1 MGLAFPE
8 NNAISKVMV
17 RAEKISIRY
26 GRELPLEVRR
36 NPRARYVSLR
46 VDAASDHPVLILPRG
61 VPLSE
66 GLAFA
71 RAKRD
76 WLVLRYAA
84 LPPRVSFA
92 EGSRIPIEGQPHLVR
107 HRAGLRGSVRRV
119 LGASGR
125 IVEVGGAE
133 EHLPRRLADWLKGE
147 ARRLIAHS
155 VAEKS
160 VAIDRWPSRITLR
173 DTSSRWGSCSPEGR
187 LSFSWRL
194 VMAPSHVLDYVVAH
208 EVAHLVHLNHGRTF
222 WKLVE
227 ELAKNQPGARS
238 WLAQHGATLLRFG

>member
-1 MGLAFPE
+1 M
-8 NNAISKVMV
+8 I
-17 RAEKISIRY
+17 RAEKTSLRY

-36 NPRARYVSLR
+36 NPRALYVSLR

-76 WLVLRYAA
+76 WLALRYAA
-84 LPPRVSFA
+84 LPPKVPFA
-92 EGSRIPIEGQPHLVR
+92 DGALILVEGQPHLVR
-107 HRAGLRGSVRRV
+107 HRRGWRGTVRRA

-125 IVEVGGAE
+125 VLEVGGQE
-133 EHLPRRLADWLKGE
+133 EHLPRRLADWFKAE
-147 ARRLIAHS
+147 ARRLIARA
-155 VAEKS
+155 VADKALE
-160 VAIDRWPSRITLR
+160 IGRWPTRITLR

-194 VMAPSHVLDYVVAH
+194 VMAPAHVLDYVVAH
-208 EVAHLVHLNHGRTF
+208 EVAHLVHLNHGRAF

-227 ELAKNQPGARS
+227 ALAKNQPGARS
-238 WLAQHGATLLRFG
+238 WLQQHGSALLRFG

>member
-1 MGLAFPE
+1 
-8 NNAISKVMV
+8 MV
-17 RAEKISIRY
+17 RAEKSSFRY

-76 WLVLRYAA
+76 WLALRYAA
-84 LPPRVSFA
+84 LPPRVAFEDGA
-92 EGSRIPIEGQPHLVR
+92 LVPVEGQPHLVR
-107 HRAGLRGSVRRV
+107 HRSGLRGSVRRT
-119 LGASGR
+119 LGTSGR
-125 IVEVGGAE
+125 ILEVGGAE
-133 EHLPRRLADWLKGE
+133 EHLPRRLADWLKAE
-147 ARRLIAHS
+147 ARRLIARS

-173 DTSSRWGSCSPEGR
+173 DTSSRWGSCSPAGR

-208 EVAHLVHLNHGRTF
+208 EVAHLVHLNHGKSF

-227 ELAKNQPGARS
+227 ELARNQPGARN
-238 WLAQHGATLLRFG
+238 WLTQNGPALLRYGV